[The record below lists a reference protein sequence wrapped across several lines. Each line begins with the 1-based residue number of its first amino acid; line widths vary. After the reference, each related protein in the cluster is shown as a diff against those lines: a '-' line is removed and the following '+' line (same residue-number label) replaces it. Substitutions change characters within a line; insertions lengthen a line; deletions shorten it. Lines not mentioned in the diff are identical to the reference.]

1 MRSLSEARGRIA
13 VVPARGGSKRIPRKN
28 VIDFHGKPMIT
39 WPLEMLLSSGRFE
52 AVIVST
58 DDAEIAAIAA
68 ATGPVVVVKRP
79 ENLAGD
85 DVPTAPVIVHA
96 VEAFEKQHGSAVSRV
111 TVLYPT
117 SVFTTQ
123 NHLVRAD
130 ELLAS
135 SGARL
140 VMSVGRYRS
149 PISRAWSR
157 SASGLMQRLDPLSH
171 LATSQSLSEAFFDAG
186 QFYVSDRC
194 AWEDWQSDPA
204 MSVCG
209 FVLPALEAIDIDS
222 SEDLE
227 FAREA
232 FGAREKL
239 DDEPDLCGG

>member
-1 MRSLSEARGRIA
+1 MRSSNEVTGHIA

-39 WPLEMLLSSGRFE
+39 WPLEMLLLTGRFE

-68 ATGPVVVVKRP
+68 ETGPVVVVKRP
-79 ENLAGD
+79 NELAGD

-96 VEAFEKQHGSAVSRV
+96 VEEYEKQHASVVSSV

-117 SVFTTQ
+117 AVFTTQ
-123 NHLVRAD
+123 DHLVRAD

-149 PISRAWSR
+149 PIARAWSR
-157 SASGLMQRLDPLSH
+157 TASGLMQRLDPLSH

-186 QFYVSDRC
+186 QFYVADRR

-204 MSVCG
+204 MAVCG
-209 FVLPALEAIDIDS
+209 LVLPALQAIDIDN
-222 SEDLE
+222 SEDLQ
-227 FAREA
+227 FAQQVFIA
-232 FGAREKL
+232 MEKF
-239 DDEPDLCGG
+239 DDESDLRGG